1 MNKKHKKVCRA
12 LSDIDHSLIIFST
25 ITGWVFISTFA
36 SLVGIRIGTTSSWKW
51 IKNLR
56 RNCRNQKV

>member
-12 LSDIDHSLIIFST
+12 LSDIDHSLIIFFT

-36 SLVGIRIGTTSSWKW
+36 SLAGICIGTTSS
-51 IKNLR
+51 
-56 RNCRNQKV
+56 